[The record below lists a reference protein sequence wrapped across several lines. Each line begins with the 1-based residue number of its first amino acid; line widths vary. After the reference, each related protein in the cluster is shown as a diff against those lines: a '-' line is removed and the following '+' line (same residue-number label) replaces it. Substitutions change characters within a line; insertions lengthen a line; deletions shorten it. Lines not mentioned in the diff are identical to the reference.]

1 MMLSDEPFAVLGL
14 APTLDAAAV
23 KRAWF
28 DALARHPPH
37 QDPVGFRRL
46 RAAYEA
52 LSRPGALAAAYL
64 RSPVDVARLAQ
75 DARARFDEA
84 LQRASEEARVASAGE
99 EAVARFVERC
109 SRLSWEEVLRAS
121 SGA

>member
-1 MMLSDEPFAVLGL
+1 MTSSDEPFSVLGL

-37 QDPVGFRRL
+37 QDPEGFRRV

-52 LSRPGALAAAYL
+52 LSRPGALAAHYL
-64 RSPVDVARLAQ
+64 RSPLDVAALAQ
-75 DARARFDEA
+75 ESRARFDAA
-84 LQRASEEARVASAGE
+84 LQRASEAARAASARE
-99 EAVARFVERC
+99 EVVARFVERC
-109 SRLSWEEVLRAS
+109 SRLSWEEVSRAS
-121 SGA
+121 SGT